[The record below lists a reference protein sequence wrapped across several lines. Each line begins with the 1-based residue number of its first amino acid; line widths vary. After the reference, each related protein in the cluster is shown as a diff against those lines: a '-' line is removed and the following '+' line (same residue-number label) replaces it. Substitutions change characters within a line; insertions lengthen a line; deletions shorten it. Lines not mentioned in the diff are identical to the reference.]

1 MPAML
6 FAFLL
11 VFVIGF
17 LPMLPV
23 AAQACPP
30 AKQPELSQRLEVM
43 LKRQRYLDVRECVVR
58 LFEADDS
65 DTYTDEVNYQ
75 LASQYRSALDKQLEL
90 AGTKPSA
97 REAQQVVRL
106 WLHYIEFARP
116 EFDPT
121 RHRAAFQALV
131 RFGAYV
137 ELQSYRQSIIKAMD
151 RADGKLKLGDA
162 DLLFDL
168 IRRCPNYYNISDP
181 NQNISCRQDCT
192 AFFDAISKDI
202 GESLGRATQM
212 SGPARSAFSR
222 NNEAL
227 LGGIAACPRG

>member
-1 MPAML
+1 MPMML

-30 AKQPELSQRLEVM
+30 AKQPELRQTLEDM
-43 LKRQRYLDVRECVVR
+43 SKRQRYLDVRECVVS
-58 LFEADDS
+58 LIDADDS

-75 LASQYRSALDKQLEL
+75 MASQYRSALDGSLSGEN
-90 AGTKPSA
+90 PSA
-97 REAQQVVRL
+97 KEAQQVVHL
-106 WLHYIEFARP
+106 WLRYVEFARSP
-116 EFDPT
+116 FDST
-121 RHRAAFQALV
+121 RHRVALQALV
-131 RFGAYV
+131 RFGAYGT
-137 ELQSYRQSIIKAMD
+137 LQDFRPSIIKAMD
-151 RADGKLKLGDA
+151 RADGKLTVRDA
-162 DLLFDL
+162 DLLFDV
-168 IRRCPNYYNISDP
+168 IRRCPNYSNISDP
-181 NQNISCRQDCT
+181 NRNISCRQDCT
-192 AFFDAISKDI
+192 TFFNAISKDI
-202 GESLGRATQM
+202 RESLGRATQM